1 MNDLP
6 VTPQSLRVDESLRT
20 VCAGV
25 RPLAGVPQPV
35 SLEAGRV
42 FVRLAAVGAMV
53 RPENNRLGKYYS
65 QTLLELS
72 LTSYL

>member
-1 MNDLP
+1 
-6 VTPQSLRVDESLRT
+6 VTSQGLRIDESLRT

-53 RPENNRLGKYYS
+53 RPENRSGKFYS
-65 QTLLELS
+65 QTLLELNFCC
-72 LTSYL
+72 LFSYL